1 MAVKTLKCTHLIKKG
16 QKKRNKEHM
25 GNIETK
31 NINMVDTHNHIK
43 VMLNI
48 NNLNTPIERLHK
60 NSRWTMLCIDYKK
73 PILRIKTQIGQK

>member
-31 NINMVDTHNHIK
+31 K
-43 VMLNI
+43 
-48 NNLNTPIERLHK
+48 
-60 NSRWTMLCIDYKK
+60 YKHG
-73 PILRIKTQIGQK
+73 RHT